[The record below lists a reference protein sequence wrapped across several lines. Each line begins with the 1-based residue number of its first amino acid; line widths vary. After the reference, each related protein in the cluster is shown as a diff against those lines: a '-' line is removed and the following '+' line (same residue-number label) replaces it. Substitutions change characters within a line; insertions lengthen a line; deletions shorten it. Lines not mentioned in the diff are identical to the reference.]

1 MSNHKIALSLRNEMS
16 GMAMGRDRH
25 LNYIRTNEW
34 REKIAELFQNWEEEI
49 LDLSHQTVKLQEE
62 LRRRQE
68 VIDKLV
74 YRYTQSEQKV
84 REFIRN
90 TMRYISP
97 K

>member
-1 MSNHKIALSLRNEMS
+1 MLW
-16 GMAMGRDRH
+16 
-25 LNYIRTNEW
+25 LNIFQIQILEEIISDKNNGGKR
-34 REKIAELFQNWEEEI
+34 QNWEEEI

-90 TMRYISP
+90 TMR
-97 K
+97 